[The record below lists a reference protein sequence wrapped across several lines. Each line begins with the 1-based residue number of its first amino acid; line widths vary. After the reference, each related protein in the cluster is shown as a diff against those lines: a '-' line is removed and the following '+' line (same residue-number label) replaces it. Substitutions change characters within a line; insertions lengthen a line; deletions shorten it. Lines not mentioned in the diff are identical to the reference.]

1 MNTVELYTTEDCGLC
16 REAKQLLLKLQ
27 KEYPFRIEEQLL
39 KEGHPKY
46 KEYLLA
52 VPVLIFNKGTQLSGK
67 IEEEALRAA
76 IKKEFKPSRSIMVFK
91 FFEAMGFVT
100 VGAGLFYGVT
110 KNDEW
115 TELYFLLAGIA
126 LFAVGRFLEKREL
139 KKARN

>member
-1 MNTVELYTTEDCGLC
+1 MNAVELYTTEDCGLC

-52 VPVLIFNKGTQLSGK
+52 VPVLIFNKGAQLSGK
-67 IEEEALRAA
+67 IEEEVLRAT

-126 LFAVGRFLEKREL
+126 LFAVGRFLERRGL
-139 KKARN
+139 RKARN